1 MTDNAVIVQGLSKRY
16 QIGVLRAAHGR
27 LGETLWAAMTDP
39 MGRKRDQQPTRDF
52 WALQDVSFDV
62 PRGSIVGVIGPNGA
76 GKSTLL
82 KILARITEP
91 TLGRAELH
99 GRVGALLEVGTGF
112 HSELSGRENVL
123 LSGAILGMKRAE
135 ILRKFDEIVAF
146 ADIGQFIDTPVKRY
160 SSGMKVRLGFAVAAH
175 LEPEI
180 LFIDEVLAVG
190 DLAFQEKC
198 LGKMGEVAN
207 DGRTVIFVS
216 HNMGAITALCPMS
229 IWLHGGKVMGVGPS
243 SEIVPQYVRAF
254 GRDMTNGEVHIE
266 VDETR
271 EAQLSRVRVLSPSGA
286 ITPVGE
292 CRNPLTIEMILDVR
306 RHLPGLYAY
315 MEIRRTDGTV
325 VMMSDSLDTTPNPL
339 DDLQVGRH
347 VVTSTIPARSLAPGK
362 YDVYLSLASQSAREH
377 DVHVPGIVASFTL
390 HDYQSSR
397 GDARPGFF
405 SALLQWRATEVSAAD
420 DGAVPAGRN
429 VGDPA

>member
-1 MTDNAVIVQGLSKRY
+1 MTDNAVIVQGISKKY
-16 QIGVLRAAHGR
+16 QIGFLRPAHGR
-27 LGETLWAAMTDP
+27 LGETLWTALTDP
-39 MGRKRDQQPTRDF
+39 LGRKRSEQPTHDF
-52 WALQDVSFDV
+52 WALRDVSFDI
-62 PRGSIVGVIGPNGA
+62 PRGSIVGVVGPNGA

-91 TLGRAELH
+91 TSGRAELH

-146 ADIGQFIDTPVKRY
+146 ADIDQFIDTPVKRY

-198 LGKMGEVAN
+198 LGKMSEVAN

-229 IWLHGGKVMGVGPS
+229 IWLHGGKVMGFGKS

-254 GRDMTNGEVHIE
+254 GRDMTSGEVIIE
-266 VDETR
+266 ADDTR
-271 EAQLSRVRVLSPSGA
+271 EAQISRVRVMSSAGE

-292 CRNPLTIEMILDVR
+292 CVDPLTIEMTLDVR

-315 MEIRRTDGTV
+315 MEVRRPDGTV
-325 VMMSDSLDTTPNPL
+325 VLMSDSLDTTPNPL
-339 DDLQVGRH
+339 DDLPVGMH
-347 VVTSTIPARSLAPGK
+347 VITSTIPSRTLAPGK
-362 YDVYLSLASQSAREH
+362 YDVYISLACHTGRDF
-377 DVHVPGIVASFTL
+377 DVHVPGVVASFRL

-405 SALLQWRATEVSAAD
+405 STLLQWKATELS
-420 DGAVPAGRN
+420 GG
-429 VGDPA
+429 GK

>member
-1 MTDNAVIVQGLSKRY
+1 MTDSAVIVQGISKKY
-16 QIGVLRAAHGR
+16 QIGFLRPAHGR
-27 LGETLWAAMTDP
+27 LGETLWAALTDP
-39 MGRKRDQQPTRDF
+39 LGRKRSEQPTHDF
-52 WALQDVSFDV
+52 WALRDVSFEI
-62 PRGSIVGVIGPNGA
+62 PRGSIVGVVGPNGA

-91 TLGRAELH
+91 TSGRAELH

-123 LSGAILGMKRAE
+123 LSGAILGMKRSE

-190 DLAFQEKC
+190 DVAFQEKC

-229 IWLHGGKVMGVGPS
+229 IWLNSGKVMGFGKS

-254 GRDMTNGEVHIE
+254 GRDMTSGEVTIE
-266 VDETR
+266 ADASR
-271 EAQLSRVRVLSPSGA
+271 EVQVSRVRVLSSGGKV
-286 ITPVGE
+286 TPVGE
-292 CRNPLTIEMILDVR
+292 CTNPMMIEIMLDVR
-306 RHLPGLYAY
+306 RRLPGLYAY
-315 MEIRRTDGTV
+315 MEARRPDGTV
-325 VMMSDSLDTTPNPL
+325 VMMSDSMDTTPNPL
-339 DDLQVGRH
+339 DDLSPGMH
-347 VVTSTIPARSLAPGK
+347 VITATIPPRSLGPGK
-362 YDVYLSLASQSAREH
+362 YEVYLSLASHSGREF
-377 DVHVPGIVASFTL
+377 DVHVPGIVASFRL
-390 HDYQSSR
+390 HDYQSRR
-397 GDARPGFF
+397 GDARSGFF
-405 SALLQWRATEVSAAD
+405 STLLQWQETEPS
-420 DGAVPAGRN
+420 GGEE
-429 VGDPA
+429 